1 VCHKW
6 VSVLAIFHSARLLLG
21 LPSVAML
28 CVPQSFSGFC
38 PSTLRM
44 RNACE
49 VSSTTAFAP
58 TFAVFYGILLDVAGP
73 NC

>member
-1 VCHKW
+1 
-6 VSVLAIFHSARLLLG
+6 LG
-21 LPSVAML
+21 LPSLAML

-58 TFAVFYGILLDVAGP
+58 AFAVFYGILLDVAGP
-73 NC
+73 KC

>member
-1 VCHKW
+1 MGQCVGHL
-6 VSVLAIFHSARLLLG
+6 SLG
-21 LPSVAML
+21 QIAFRPSFGAML

-49 VSSTTAFAP
+49 VSFTTAFAP
-58 TFAVFYGILLDVAGP
+58 AFAVFYGILLDVAGP
-73 NC
+73 KC